1 MEKNKKLENFISA
14 NLRAAVLWL
23 KCCRYGVLKHPLAI
37 NQANVVHVTKKKKNE
52 TKRAGIRRTNKTE
65 QWLRNIE
72 ATRENNNLTD
82 NHQIGN
88 KIKQNL
94 RHDNY
99 NTMPLNHQQSQP
111 LKWGHKQKRKKNT
124 TTHNFFDWLE
134 FNAISAI
141 FQITRTWLFI
151 WCCMLN

>member
-37 NQANVVHVTKKKKNE
+37 NQANVVHVTKKKKRNQ
-52 TKRAGIRRTNKTE
+52 KSRNSKDKQDRTMIKKYWGN
-65 QWLRNIE
+65 
-72 ATRENNNLTD
+72 RENNNLTD
-82 NHQIGN
+82 KHKIGN

-111 LKWGHKQKRKKNT
+111 LKWGHKQKRGKK
-124 TTHNFFDWLE
+124 THNNTQFLWL
-134 FNAISAI
+134 IGI
-141 FQITRTWLFI
+141 
-151 WCCMLN
+151 

>member
-37 NQANVVHVTKKKKNE
+37 NQANVVHVTKKKNE

-72 ATRENNNLTD
+72 ANNNLTD

-88 KIKQNL
+88 KVKYNQ
-94 RHDNY
+94 RHDKY

-111 LKWGHKQKRKKNT
+111 LKWGHTIKKK
-124 TTHNFFDWLE
+124 
-134 FNAISAI
+134 
-141 FQITRTWLFI
+141 
-151 WCCMLN
+151 